1 MMKKLSLIAIS
12 VLLSQSAMALTHNDL
27 LDHQRLAPV
36 IAEEIKSSPV
46 TLVEKLKV
54 QLQTL
59 KPGDTLIIPQ
69 GRYQDLGLVEINAD
83 NITIKAEKPGQVWFT
98 GLVQLKVNSDD
109 VVLDGLVFTEGGPA
123 ERFGGIRF
131 HGHNNVL
138 KNSTFK
144 DFNHA
149 YEYQPD
155 ERRQEYPK
163 YLWVSLWGKDA
174 QLINNRFEAKYKRG
188 TLIGVQ
194 KDETADNHIIKHNL
208 FYSQKPNQYNE
219 FAIENAIRYNGNSW
233 EAIRIGDSKSS
244 QFPSNTLIE
253 ENLFVDMDGEREMI
267 SLKSGENIIRGNTIF
282 NSASMISLR
291 HGKAN
296 TVENNVIL
304 GNKKQLTGGM
314 RIYDENHVIRNNYIS
329 GTRGSE
335 GDIAGNA
342 DVRGGI
348 VLNTGIID
356 VEKGEVLDQSVKG
369 KELNKQWTP
378 KNITISHNTILDAD
392 WGIVHGSQGH
402 RVSLFDNK
410 QVENIYAGTDIKFN
424 HNLVMTDNEEQV
436 AVRASGQFPL
446 QNTRYEQE
454 RYIGQVIG
462 KEQLK
467 NYSQQ
472 SIDLKNKNGFSYM
485 PGNGA
490 DVNKLKIMTTETVGP
505 DYIIQ

>member
-1 MMKKLSLIAIS
+1 MKKLSFIAIAAM
-12 VLLSQSAMALTHNDL
+12 LSQPLMALTHSDL
-27 LDHQRLAPV
+27 LDNKRLTPIVA
-36 IAEEIKSSPV
+36 SSV
-46 TLVEKLKV
+46 NATQSKQVENLKE

-59 KPGDTLIIPQ
+59 KSGDTLILSP
-69 GRYQDLGLVEINAD
+69 GRYQDLGIVEINAD
-83 NITIKAEKPGQVWFT
+83 NITIKAEKPGQAWLT
-98 GLVQLKVNSDD
+98 GLVQL
-109 VVLDGLVFTEGGPA
+109 VVKSNNVVIDGLVFTEGGPA
-123 ERFGGIRF
+123 ERFGALRLEGD
-131 HGHNNVL
+131 NNVL
-138 KNSTFK
+138 KNTTFK
-144 DFNHA
+144 DFNHDYA
-149 YEYQPD
+149 YQPD

-163 YLWVSLWGKDA
+163 YLWISLWGKNA

-219 FAIENAIRYNGNSW
+219 FAIKEAIRYNGNSW
-233 EAIRIGDSKSS
+233 EAIRVGDSKAS
-244 QFPSNTLIE
+244 QFPSKTLIE

-296 TVENNVIL
+296 IVENNVIL
-304 GNKKQLTGGM
+304 GNNKQLTGGM
-314 RIYDENHVIRNNYIS
+314 RIYDEDHVIRNNYIA

-335 GDIAGNA
+335 GDIKGNA

-356 VEKGEVLDQSVKG
+356 VANGEKLDQSVKG

-378 KNITISHNTILDAD
+378 KNITITNNTIYDAD

-410 QVENIYAGTDIKFN
+410 QVENIYGGVDIHFADN
-424 HNLVMTDNEEQV
+424 FVMTTNEQQV
-436 AVRASGQFPL
+436 AVRASEQFPL
-446 QNTRYEQE
+446 QKATYQNE
-454 RYIGQVIG
+454 RYIGQLIEA
-462 KEQLK
+462 KQLN
-467 NYSQQ
+467 NYSLATQGVKEKNSFFYLPQQ
-472 SIDLKNKNGFSYM
+472 
-485 PGNGA
+485 GA
-490 DVNKLKIMTTETVGP
+490 DVNQLKIMTTETVGP
-505 DYIIQ
+505 NYIIK